1 MSRKPRIDKAVYNI
15 PEIAAQMDINIPK
28 AYELARQPGFPSIR
42 IGRRIVVPK
51 EAFHRWLE
59 QVALDK
65 QSCGI
70 GRSKPIFLA
79 SRSPYHGQ
87 NGLPPPA
94 PGWPECC

>member
-65 QSCGI
+65 QSYDI
-70 GRSKPIFLA
+70 A
-79 SRSPYHGQ
+79 ENQ
-87 NGLPPPA
+87 
-94 PGWPECC
+94 